1 MKKFIFFDIVSFT
14 LCLES
19 LILQQGADSSL
30 VEGKSIK
37 FLCKHNQ
44 IIDIYL
50 HDLIAIITIIM
61 IFFLFTEEFRETITS
76 NSYSDHHWIHFTNR
90 HKREL
95 GHASFHSNGNQN
107 GKETFIRLRMTEKGL
122 KYSKYICY
130 DVIR

>member
-30 VEGKSIK
+30 VEGKLIK
-37 FLCKHNQ
+37 FFSKHTQ
-44 IIDIYL
+44 TIDGLLYN
-50 HDLIAIITIIM
+50 DLIKLITKIKTHFIS
-61 IFFLFTEEFRETITS
+61 IEEFRDTTTS

-107 GKETFIRLRMTEKGL
+107 GKETVIRLNFAETGFNVKKL
-122 KYSKYICY
+122 LL
-130 DVIR
+130 